1 MSRSFISLHIPK
13 ETTEMVE
20 VAMDESI
27 QSRNLQVPE
36 IAAYME
42 DEAEEEISDEIGTV
56 ATQVWQIETD
66 EVSDLE
72 IYLKHY
78 LIL

>member
-1 MSRSFISLHIPK
+1 
-13 ETTEMVE
+13 
-20 VAMDESI
+20 MDESI